1 MQNIVQGEIVI
12 IESPFKG
19 RTPEE
24 EIKNIEYARKAMR
37 DSLYRGE
44 APFASHLLYPQM
56 LDDTNEH
63 ERRMGIEAGLKIG
76 QLADRTVVYTD
87 RGISPGMKQKALNGL
102 RTRGV
107 RLSIARCTVV
117 IIAKMIRTRFS
128 GLWISAS

>member
-1 MQNIVQGEIVI
+1 MQGEIVI

-56 LDDTNEH
+56 LDDTNER

-87 RGISPGMKQKALNGL
+87 RGISPGMKQGIKRAEDEGRPVEYRSLYGSNH
-102 RTRGV
+102 RQND
-107 RLSIARCTVV
+107 
-117 IIAKMIRTRFS
+117 KN
-128 GLWISAS
+128 

>member
-1 MQNIVQGEIVI
+1 MQGEIVI

-24 EIKNIEYARKAMR
+24 EAENIAYAKEAMR

-56 LDDTNEH
+56 LDDANKH
-63 ERRMGIEAGLKIG
+63 ERRMGIEAGLRIG

-87 RGISPGMKQKALNGL
+87 RGISPGMSKALSGL

-107 RLSIARCTVV
+107 RLNIARCTVV
-117 IIAKMIRTRFS
+117 ILAKMIRIRPSTV
-128 GLWISAS
+128 SAS

>member
-1 MQNIVQGEIVI
+1 MQGEIVI

-24 EIKNIEYARKAMR
+24 EAENIAYAKEAMR

-56 LDDTNEH
+56 LDDADED
-63 ERRMGIEAGLKIG
+63 ERRMGIEAGLRIG

-87 RGISPGMKQKALNGL
+87 RGISPGMKQGIKRAEDEGRPVEYRSLYDSNH
-102 RTRGV
+102 RQND
-107 RLSIARCTVV
+107 
-117 IIAKMIRTRFS
+117 KN
-128 GLWISAS
+128 

>member
-1 MQNIVQGEIVI
+1 VQDEIVI

-19 RTPEE
+19 RTPAEE
-24 EIKNIEYARKAMR
+24 AENIAYAKEAMR

-56 LDDTNEH
+56 LDDADED

-87 RGISPGMKQKALNGL
+87 RGISSGMKQGIKRAEDEGRPVEYRSLYGNDC
-102 RTRGV
+102 RQND
-107 RLSIARCTVV
+107 
-117 IIAKMIRTRFS
+117 KD
-128 GLWISAS
+128 